1 MKNLTILSI
10 PCAIAAG
17 LLAASGLSASA
28 QTLSLQLQAANYNP
42 TTGVWTDTS
51 GNNDTATYSGT
62 SMPTLA
68 AGVTP
73 NGSSAVNFGG
83 QGILSLASSIGVG
96 GGSYT
101 AFAYIQLAAGS
112 GPYAL
117 FGGTG
122 NGSFEYRIYN
132 GHQDSLLE
140 WQADLGSGSG
150 TVSSSSFSLIDAIVS
165 SSGGAYRLNG
175 VADGTT
181 AGTTFTAPIT
191 FISNNYGVGGG
202 EAFSGY
208 ISEIDIYSGVLTA
221 TQIGTVEAQLTA
233 EYVTTIPEPT
243 SLAMVVGGLGLLF
256 ATRRFHRA
264 QA

>member
-17 LLAASGLSASA
+17 LLAAGGLSASA

-73 NGSSAVNFGG
+73 NGSSAVHFGG
-83 QGILSLASSIGVG
+83 QGILSLASSIS

-101 AFAYIQLAAGS
+101 AFAYLQPAAGA
-112 GPYAL
+112 GPFCM

-122 NGSFEYRIYN
+122 YNSFEYRIYN

-140 WQADLGSGSG
+140 WSADLGSGSG
-150 TVSSSSFSLIDAIVS
+150 TVSSSSFSLIDATVS

-175 VADGTT
+175 AADGVT

-191 FISNNYGVGGG
+191 FVGNNYNVNGG
-202 EAFSGY
+202 EPFSGY
-208 ISEIDIYSGVLTA
+208 ISELDIYSGVLTP
-221 TQIGTVEAQLTA
+221 TQISTVEAQLTA
-233 EYVTTIPEPT
+233 EYITTIPEPT

-256 ATRRFHRA
+256 ATRRFRRA

>member
-1 MKNLTILSI
+1 MKKLSI
-10 PCAIAAG
+10 AFVPCAVAAG
-17 LLAASGLSASA
+17 LVIASGLSASA

-42 TTGVWTDTS
+42 TTGVWADTS

-73 NGSSAVNFGG
+73 NGSSAVHFGG

-101 AFAYIQLAAGS
+101 AFAFLQPAAGA

-122 NGSFEYRIYN
+122 YGSFEYRIYN

-140 WQADLGSGSG
+140 WQADLGSGIG
-150 TVSSSSFSLIDAIVS
+150 TLSSSSFSLIDATVS
-165 SSGGAYRLNG
+165 SSGGGYRLNG
-175 VADGTT
+175 AADGTT

-191 FISNNYGVGGG
+191 FIGNNYNVGGG

-208 ISEIDIYSGVLTA
+208 ISEIDIYSGVLSP
-221 TQIGTVEAQLTA
+221 TQISTVEAQLTTQ
-233 EYVTTIPEPT
+233 YVIPEPT
-243 SLAMVVGGLGLLF
+243 SLAMVVSGLGLLF
-256 ATRRFHRA
+256 ATRRFRRT